1 MRRSFPLVLTLCVS
15 IPLCGPAFAGGYE
28 MKDLEA
34 LEKQESWQ
42 EALDHLGDIAPSRRD
57 KTWERI
63 AEKSAIGVMGA
74 IDPSKE
80 PQARGYGS
88 HLAPPRALVFAD
100 DFAAKYPAFKKSKAF
115 MAARADAALKGFK
128 YTFNASSHNSSDD
141 PWLEQVKAFQ
151 KTDTTSPDVPL
162 RIGKLI
168 SGRLVGYVAIPF
180 YKTALASN
188 GGLCKDADVKAA
200 IVSAITSNVWM
211 DDAKPM
217 ADKCWGDVKGA
228 IETEVKK
235 EDADETRKHAC
246 PVLAAHKVALAECK

>member
-1 MRRSFPLVLTLCVS
+1 MRRSLPLVLALCVS
-15 IPLCGPAFAGGYE
+15 APVLAASYE

-42 EALDHLGDIAPSRRD
+42 EAIDHLGDIAPSKRD
-57 KTWERI
+57 KSWERI
-63 AEKSAIGVMGA
+63 AEKSAIAVMGA
-74 IDPSKE
+74 VDPSKE
-80 PQARGYGS
+80 PQGRGYGS
-88 HLAPPRALVFAD
+88 HLAPPRALAFAD

-128 YTFNASSHNSSDD
+128 YTFNASSHNASDD

-168 SGRLVGYVAIPF
+168 SGRLVGYIAIPF
-180 YKTALASN
+180 YKPALASN
-188 GGLCKDADVKAA
+188 AGLCKDADVKAA
-200 IVSAITSNVWM
+200 IVSAVTGNVWM
-211 DDAKPM
+211 DDARPM
-217 ADKCWGDVKGA
+217 ADTCWGDVKGSL
-228 IETEVKK
+228 ETEVKK
-235 EDADETRKHAC
+235 EDADEARKHAC